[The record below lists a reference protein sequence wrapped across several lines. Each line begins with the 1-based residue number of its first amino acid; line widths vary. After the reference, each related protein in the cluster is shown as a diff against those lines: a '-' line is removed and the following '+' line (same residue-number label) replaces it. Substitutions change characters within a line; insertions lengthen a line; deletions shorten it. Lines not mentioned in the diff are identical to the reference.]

1 MKILFVC
8 TGNSYRSPVAE
19 ALLKKVRGDLE
30 VESAGTNPAGMIAS
44 NAKKFL
50 EKENALKNL
59 KGTPEGIDQK
69 NLEEYD
75 LIIAMKQNHKNEI
88 LRRYP
93 QMEGRIQV
101 WNIDDP
107 IYLPYGSDKEVFEE
121 IKRKVLELAESIKNE
136 KSTRHTCFSV
146 SAASLS

>member
-19 ALLKKVRGDLE
+19 ALLKKIREDLE
-30 VESAGTNPAGMIAS
+30 VESAGTHQAGMIAS
-44 NAKKFL
+44 NAKSFL

-59 KGTPEGIDQK
+59 KGAPEGIDQK

-75 LIIAMKQNHKNEI
+75 FIIAMKQNHKNEI
-88 LRRYP
+88 LGRYP
-93 QMEGRIQV
+93 EMEDRIQV

-107 IYLPYGSDKEVFEE
+107 IYLPYGSDKKVFEE
-121 IKRKVLELAESIKNE
+121 IKRKVSELAESLK
-136 KSTRHTCFSV
+136 R
-146 SAASLS
+146 

>member
-1 MKILFVC
+1 MDLRPKVAESEMKILFVC

-30 VESAGTNPAGMIAS
+30 VESAGTHPAGMIAP

-59 KGTPEGIDQK
+59 KGAPEGIDQK

-93 QMEGRIQV
+93 QMEDRIQV

-107 IYLPYGSDKEVFEE
+107 IYLPYGSDKEVFQE
-121 IKRKVLELAESIKNE
+121 IKRKILELAESIK
-136 KSTRHTCFSV
+136 R
-146 SAASLS
+146 

>member
-19 ALLKKVRGDLE
+19 TLLKKVRGDLE
-30 VESAGTNPAGMIAS
+30 VESVGTDPAGMIAS

-59 KGTPEGIDQK
+59 KGAPEGIDQK

-93 QMEGRIQV
+93 QMEDRIQV
-101 WNIDDP
+101 WEIDDP

-121 IKRKVLELAESIKNE
+121 IKRKVLELAESIK
-136 KSTRHTCFSV
+136 
-146 SAASLS
+146 

>member
-30 VESAGTNPAGMIAS
+30 VESAGTQPAGMIAP

-50 EKENALKNL
+50 ERENALEKL
-59 KGTPEGIDQK
+59 KRTPEGIDQK

-75 LIIAMKQNHKNEI
+75 LIVAMKQNHKNEI
-88 LRRYP
+88 LRRHP
-93 QMEGRIQV
+93 QMEDRIEV

-107 IYLPYGSDKEVFEE
+107 IYLPYGSDEEVFEE
-121 IKRKVLELAESIKNE
+121 IKRKVMELAESIQDE
-136 KSTRHTCFSV
+136 KM
-146 SAASLS
+146 